1 MLWFLSFLNWKIT
14 ALQWYAVS
22 ARQQCKSAISIYIKI
37 HTHIYLHMHL
47 CVRVCMCV
55 CMCVCARVYVYP
67 LSDSPSHR
75 VITEPQAGDPL
86 LYNSFPLATYSIQG
100 SVYMS
105 KLLSVCPTSPSPAV
119 SISPSS
125 TSVSL
130 FLPAN
135 RSISAI
141 LDAPV
146 KANSVPTKKKR
157 QKL

>member
-1 MLWFLSFLNWKIT
+1 MQISHKYIYKNTHTYIFT
-14 ALQWYAVS
+14 YAPVCACVYVCVHVC
-22 ARQQCKSAISIYIKI
+22 AR
-37 HTHIYLHMHL
+37 
-47 CVRVCMCV
+47 
-55 CMCVCARVYVYP
+55 ARVYVYP